1 MTGNVF
7 AAVGLGDAE
16 RHDLAAA
23 LDSASIGRRM
33 PGKLVP
39 PVNWHITIR
48 FLGEVDE
55 PAVDRFTHAL
65 SEAVDAEPGRIRCS
79 GLGAFPSLRDARV
92 LFAAVDD
99 PERLLGTLA
108 RQAESAASAAGLE
121 PEDRPYRPHLTL
133 SRLRPKRDVR
143 AFARSFGDFSVRIP
157 VRDITIYR
165 SERVE
170 DGLRHVE
177 LDRVPVGS
185 AGSP

>member
-7 AAVGLGDAE
+7 AAVGLGDTE
-16 RHDLAAA
+16 RHELAAA
-23 LDSASIGRRM
+23 LDSASTGRRM

-39 PVNWHITIR
+39 PAIWHITVR
-48 FLGEVDE
+48 FLGDIDE
-55 PAVDRFTHAL
+55 PAVDRFIHAL
-65 SEAVDAEPGRIRCS
+65 SEAIDADPGRMRCS

-92 LFAAVDD
+92 LFAAIDD
-99 PERLLGTLA
+99 PERLLETLA
-108 RQAESAASAAGLE
+108 RQAEEAAIAAGLE
-121 PEDRPYRPHLTL
+121 PEERPYRPHLTL

-177 LDRVPVGS
+177 LDRVPIGS
-185 AGSP
+185 GGSS